1 MAKPKSKY
9 QPTPKGGAKHFSVTV
24 PNDLLK
30 KINARAKRDGISRS
44 YLTVQAMSHF
54 LNGVVGK

>member
-1 MAKPKSKY
+1 MAKTKSKY

-30 KINARAKRDGISRS
+30 KINARAKKEGVSRS
-44 YLTVQAMSHF
+44 YLTVMAMQQF
-54 LNGVVGK
+54 LANIAV